1 MLNASDPN
9 YDFYLTI
16 IVDKAYWSSLAA
28 AGFILASIIIIA
40 NSALLFTTYK
50 DPQKSLRK
58 LPAVL
63 LITNL
68 SLSDLLLGSLNVF
81 LVALRDVFRSRLEH
95 IPHIVV
101 FKSIVYTVLSTTLFV
116 SSYSIIAMSIA
127 CYVAINSPVDYK
139 SIITKG
145 RLKVFI
151 AVLWFASIA
160 MCSLPLTR
168 LSEET
173 YTLIYLH
180 THVSLPAVFLTFI
193 YANVFLSLASQT
205 RELQT
210 GRYDSVARYSLER
223 ERRMAITIAIILALF
238 YITYIPQYV
247 TLHLLYFCNRC
258 QQSVTFH
265 KIDVASSRFLY
276 INSAINPFI
285 YAWRVSQYRRAFL
298 QVWQSFFG
306 TSGATSQSSSSLN
319 STQRR
324 TAFSAHSPG
333 IGRPLYGKAK
343 ADCER
348 CGTTSV
354 WNAKRATFSNHLL
367 MTDFRMELIYSKKFP
382 FFPALF

>member
-180 THVSLPAVFLTFI
+180 THISLPAVFLTFI
-193 YANVFLSLASQT
+193 YANVFLSLVSQT

-210 GRYDSVARYSLER
+210 GGYDSVARYSLER

-238 YITYIPQYV
+238 YITYIP
-247 TLHLLYFCNRC
+247 
-258 QQSVTFH
+258 
-265 KIDVASSRFLY
+265 
-276 INSAINPFI
+276 
-285 YAWRVSQYRRAFL
+285 
-298 QVWQSFFG
+298 
-306 TSGATSQSSSSLN
+306 
-319 STQRR
+319 
-324 TAFSAHSPG
+324 
-333 IGRPLYGKAK
+333 
-343 ADCER
+343 
-348 CGTTSV
+348 
-354 WNAKRATFSNHLL
+354 
-367 MTDFRMELIYSKKFP
+367 
-382 FFPALF
+382 